1 LFNLIKI
8 TLIKFNL
15 YNFIRHSS
23 LYYLILKFKNP
34 SYTKSLNKDFLF
46 FNKILKKKKLIFDVG
61 SNQGDKAFVFSKI
74 GQKIILFEPDKIC
87 RDFLENRF
95 KNFKNIL
102 IEKIALTGRKAEKKS
117 FITVENNSSYNSLNL
132 KRINFLKNNF
142 KYLLKRIYIKTKSIN
157 FYIKKYGIPDF
168 LKIDT
173 QGSELDILAGAES
186 IIDKVD
192 IVYLECPIINYNIG
206 APSIG
211 EYIAYM
217 KLKRFIPMDV
227 LEIHRSE
234 EVLLQVDILFIHER
248 ARNIVFGKNTHIK
261 PFA

>member
-1 LFNLIKI
+1 MFNLIKI

-87 RDFLENRF
+87 CDFLENRF

-102 IEKIALTGRKAEKKS
+102 IEKIVLTGRKAEKKS

-157 FYIKKYGIPDF
+157 FYIKKYGIPNF

-173 QGSELDILAGAES
+173 EGSEYEIIKSIKKEHKPLISCICFEANLPLFFKETLMIISLFPRSSFNLRIWNKYNFVYHKNINAKDLKLYLRNKKITYDIF
-186 IIDKVD
+186 IF
-192 IVYLECPIINYNIG
+192 NI
-206 APSIG
+206 
-211 EYIAYM
+211 
-217 KLKRFIPMDV
+217 
-227 LEIHRSE
+227 
-234 EVLLQVDILFIHER
+234 
-248 ARNIVFGKNTHIK
+248 
-261 PFA
+261 